1 MLIPAN
7 LTHHSQ
13 FWRHL
18 PRAGALRHARDGHP
32 GRAGHAAEPQDLQD
46 RAQERGVP
54 RHRQVHPPG
63 MMSSGFDR
71 RRIKNHSLLD
81 KRDSNPSTV
90 SYDLSTEE
98 DREGGCGARRGV
110 EVGEGEVPGR
120 PRALRQEALAVRR
133 SR

>member
-1 MLIPAN
+1 MSTLFQKRAMLIPTD

-46 RAQERGVP
+46 RAQERGVA

-63 MMSSGFDR
+63 MSYGFDSCSDR
-71 RRIKNHSLLD
+71 RQIKA
-81 KRDSNPSTV
+81 
-90 SYDLSTEE
+90 Y
-98 DREGGCGARRGV
+98 
-110 EVGEGEVPGR
+110 
-120 PRALRQEALAVRR
+120 
-133 SR
+133 